1 MFLELKETLKDTQ
14 QEVLI
19 ETHETLEKLTRKYLL
34 RLMTV

>member
-1 MFLELKETLKDTQ
+1 MFLELKETLKEAQ

-19 ETHETLEKLTRKYLL
+19 DTHDTLEKLNRKCLL

>member
-1 MFLELKETLKDTQ
+1 MFLELKETLKETQ

-19 ETHETLEKLTRKYLL
+19 KTPDTLEKLSRKYLL